1 MGGMGQPGMGMMP
14 GGGQPGMPPPGM
26 QPGMNPGQGGKL
38 NAGSFWP
45 GDIFCPSKAKGWPKT
60 LTEGL
65 ILF

>member
-38 NAGSFWP
+38 NAGTFFSSA
-45 GDIFCPSKAKGWPKT
+45 SKAKGCPKT

-65 ILF
+65 IMF